1 MSVLFCSYSCDLSRY
16 VVSAAKHCQA
26 LSLKP
31 LTILYPDRDVCGAKT
46 VGLVRYP
53 NTQAPTSGTQSVTT
67 QCADNAH
74 RTSSTLDVT
83 CDSSGN
89 WGSQTPRCQ
98 CNSGYRTATVNGRQ
112 ICQGEF
118 C

>member
-1 MSVLFCSYSCDLSRY
+1 MLFLNPALNSCE
-16 VVSAAKHCQA
+16 AKA
-26 LSLKP
+26 
-31 LTILYPDRDVCGAKT
+31 

-53 NTQAPTSGTQSVTT
+53 HTQAPASGTQSVTT

-74 RTSSTLDVT
+74 STISSLSVT
-83 CDSSGN
+83 CDSGGN

-98 CNSGYRTATVNGRQ
+98 CNSGYQTATVNGRQ